1 VTTVAEVRLWG
12 TLIGAVAYE
21 DGDAAASFQ
30 YNPAFLESGI
40 AVAPLMMPLST
51 RVYRFPELSRRS
63 FHGLPGLLA
72 DSVPDS
78 FGNAVINA
86 WLTSE
91 GRPNDSLNPVERLC
105 YTGVRGMGALEFAPT
120 LGPKS
125 GTASRVQVDRLVD
138 LASEVL
144 AHRDSL
150 ELNFAEREKADAL
163 RDILRVSTSAGG
175 ARAKAIIAWNP
186 ATDDVRSGQVNAGE
200 GYTYWVLKFDGV
212 SGNRDKEMADPMG
225 YGAIEFAYHRMA
237 VGAGIE
243 MAECRLIEESGRRH
257 FVTKRFDRTD
267 DGGKL
272 HMQSLGALAHYDYN
286 EAGFY
291 SYEQALAVIRQL
303 NLGME
308 AVESQFRRMVFNVV
322 ARNQDDH
329 VKNIAFLMDRRGH
342 WSLAPAFDMTYAY
355 QPDGLWTARHQ
366 MTINGKQD
374 HFTLEDFNACAKSA
388 AMKRGRAKTIIE
400 EVLDVVARWKDY
412 ADDVPVDPGQRDK
425 IQKVLRLDL
434 LGTSG

>member
-1 VTTVAEVRLWG
+1 M
-12 TLIGAVAYE
+12 AVA
-21 DGDAAASFQ
+21 
-30 YNPAFLESGI
+30 
-40 AVAPLMMPLST
+40 
-51 RVYRFPELSRRS
+51 
-63 FHGLPGLLA
+63 
-72 DSVPDS
+72 
-78 FGNAVINA
+78 
-86 WLTSE
+86 
-91 GRPNDSLNPVERLC
+91 
-105 YTGVRGMGALEFAPT
+105 
-120 LGPKS
+120 
-125 GTASRVQVDRLVD
+125 
-138 LASEVL
+138 
-144 AHRDSL
+144 
-150 ELNFAEREKADAL
+150 
-163 RDILRVSTSAGG
+163 
-175 ARAKAIIAWNP
+175 
-186 ATDDVRSGQVNAGE
+186 
-200 GYTYWVLKFDGV
+200 
-212 SGNRDKEMADPMG
+212 
-225 YGAIEFAYHRMA
+225 
-237 VGAGIE
+237 AGIE
-243 MAECRLIEESGRRH
+243 MAECRLIEENGRRH

-308 AVESQFRRMVFNVV
+308 ALESQFRRMVFNVV

-342 WSLAPAFDMTYAY
+342 WSLAPAFDITYAY

-374 HFTLEDFNACAKSA
+374 NFTLEDFNACANSA
-388 AMKRGRAKTIIE
+388 SMKRGRAQTIIE

-434 LGTSG
+434 LGTPG